1 MGAMSLFEK
10 WIDYL
15 RRPGQARARAG
26 THNHECR
33 CSSTLRP
40 QLDPR
45 LVYLAMSPCV
55 RGDDILVVASSP
67 SHPGLGAIARVAL
80 MLRLLVVLLL
90 FLLSGAVAA
99 VEAAGGSSEPA
110 VVAGIVTGDAADRC
124 TLQAAFGLG
133 GNGRERER
141 GDGEQGDK

>member
-1 MGAMSLFEK
+1 MGAMWLFEK
-10 WIDYL
+10 WIDYR
-15 RRPGQARARAG
+15 RRPGQAKARGG

-45 LVYLAMSPCV
+45 LAYVAMSPRV
-55 RGDDILVVASSP
+55 RRNDIPVVAGSR
-67 SHPGLGAIARVAL
+67 SHPGLADIRHLAL
-80 MLRLLVVLLL
+80 MLRLLAVLLL
-90 FLLSGAVAA
+90 LLLSGAVAA
-99 VEAAGGSSEPA
+99 VKTAGGSSEPA

-124 TLQAAFGLG
+124 TLQATFGLG